1 MNDHLTVLA
10 PLAERPLVSIIV
22 PSFNQGRFIRTTIDS
37 VLQQSYRPLEVI
49 VVDGG
54 STDETVSVLQSYG
67 DLPELRWTSEPD
79 KGVADAVNKSFA
91 RARGEI
97 IGIQSSDDWYLPGAV
112 EQAVAAMQSPDQPAL
127 VYADFATVDVEGRE
141 LFQSRLGKYSLEN
154 LLSKQ
159 TWVPQPSAFF
169 RSEVLAELTGWN
181 PAYFTCD
188 TEFWFRLAFRYPVR
202 KAAGLWAQRRLHE
215 EQRNRK
221 AREIVSSYWRMVN
234 ESADLQSA
242 PLRLQRAARCGAYL
256 TEVRYNPGGST
267 WQASAALWRAI
278 VEYPSVFPAVKSL
291 PQLLPGRLAVATMR
305 SRVGRMLR
313 GAPATAVPAETQS
326 QHARTAQT

>member
-1 MNDHLTVLA
+1 LHDNLKTLA
-10 PLAERPLVSIIV
+10 PLTERPLVSIIV

-37 VLQQSYRPLEVI
+37 ILQQSYRPLEVI

-54 STDETVSVLQSYG
+54 SKDETVSVLESYV
-67 DLPELRWTSEPD
+67 DAPELRWTSEPD
-79 KGVADAVNKSFA
+79 KGVADAVNKGFA

-112 EQAVAAMQSPDQPAL
+112 EQAVAAMQSPDRPAL

-141 LFQSRLGKYSLEN
+141 LFRSRLGEYSLEN

-169 RSEVLAELTGWN
+169 RSEVLAELTGWD
-181 PAYFTCD
+181 PAYFVCD
-188 TEFWFRLAFRYPVR
+188 TEFWFRLAFRYPACKVT
-202 KAAGLWAQRRLHE
+202 GLWAQRRLHE

-242 PLRLQRAARCGAYL
+242 PRRLQRAARCGAYL
-256 TEVRYNPGGST
+256 TQVRYNPTGST
-267 WQASAALWRAI
+267 WQASLALWRAI
-278 VEYPSVFPAVKSL
+278 AEYPAIFPAVKGL
-291 PQLLPGRLAVATMR
+291 PQLLPGRLAVGTMR
-305 SRVGRMLR
+305 NRVGHMLR
-313 GAPATAVPAETQS
+313 GTSASAVPAATRT
-326 QHARTAQT
+326 QHARTAQS